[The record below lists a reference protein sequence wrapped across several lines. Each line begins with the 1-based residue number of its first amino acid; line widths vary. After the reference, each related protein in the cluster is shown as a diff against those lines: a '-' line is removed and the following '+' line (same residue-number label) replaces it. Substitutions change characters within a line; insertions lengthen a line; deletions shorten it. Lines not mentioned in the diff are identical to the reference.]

1 MPGAEKWPS
10 LTCNVRP
17 KRMMD
22 AASQGREGVRREPD
36 ALFCVGKSC
45 SPMYP
50 YEGRDPYTASPLP
63 L

>member
-1 MPGAEKWPS
+1 
-10 LTCNVRP
+10 
-17 KRMMD
+17 
-22 AASQGREGVRREPD
+22 VRREPD